1 MRAEGIILLSAN
13 QGMQPAF
20 LVILEFARRR
30 RALMIAIGMAA
41 SAVGV
46 WLVLQTTFDANV
58 LRLLPR
64 QSAAVRDFQSFLTD
78 FGSLDHLYVEFD
90 ADEGI
95 GEHADFVDDYT
106 ERLVR
111 APEIESI
118 DAQLF
123 EPGKDWNYLAD
134 RELYLLGADGAAEA
148 LGRFERP
155 RLDAELLHARDLLAM
170 PSPQIKAVVQQDP
183 LGVLMLLRDRMQR
196 EHGLGAFDTTQE
208 GYVSQDGRSR
218 LIIVKP
224 RGAPFDT
231 DFCKAL
237 FARLSAVEAETRRT
251 FGADGSAVRVR
262 PAGAY
267 RVSLEAEA
275 LIRRETI
282 VNAGGSFVVLLV
294 VMVGV
299 FRTPWILVG
308 GFAPMAIASILT
320 LGINGRL
327 RGALSPAT
335 SGSAGMLFGLGVD
348 GVVLLYLRYV
358 EERNAGRS
366 LDAALAQMGGTAS
379 SVVLAQATTA
389 ATFLA
394 LLILDFPTLQDLG
407 GLVGVGIVL
416 CCVLTLLLLP
426 GLLPRRVSASP
437 LPLGAARQLAS
448 FVTRWSGT
456 IVWVSLVITIALG
469 FAARG
474 LKVDTSMDRLQAQTA
489 GARLEDEVAARFGL
503 PRDVVLVLDEDADLE
518 KLLEADER
526 LQKTLAV
533 RQPKVSATG
542 VSLFLLSE
550 LEQNRVAQLIRD
562 RGLTAADVEKR
573 LAEAADRAGFRTG
586 AFAPFADRLKR
597 LLDPAERITFTGLQ
611 QHGLGT
617 FVSRFVAQRGNRYRI
632 VTYLYPQPGVD
643 LGTLRASV
651 LAVDP
656 GLRLTGLPVIND
668 ELRHTVASSFER
680 ALLVGTGGVAL
691 LVLIVF
697 RSARYTL
704 LALVPTFI
712 AFIWSAGLLALGGV
726 ELDLFSMFATVTFI
740 GIAVDYGI
748 YLIYR
753 YLLEPS
759 MDVRTVTE
767 KTGAAIIVAGIAAL
781 IGFGSSVN
789 SSYRPLHVFGIVSL
803 VTLGCCIVSSLLL
816 LPALVTR
823 LDAGR
828 PRRQA

>member
-1 MRAEGIILLSAN
+1 MQAAFVAILK
-13 QGMQPAF
+13 
-20 LVILEFARRR
+20 FARRR
-30 RALMIAIGMAA
+30 RALMIVIGMAA
-41 SAVGV
+41 AAFGGF
-46 WLVLQTTFDANV
+46 LVAQTTFDANV

-95 GEHADFVDDYT
+95 GGHADFVDDYT
-106 ERLVR
+106 ERLAR

-134 RELYLLGADGAAEA
+134 RELYLLGADGAVEA
-148 LGRFERP
+148 LDRFERP
-155 RLDAELLHARDLLAM
+155 RMDAELLHARDLLAM
-170 PSPQIKAVVQQDP
+170 PSPQIKALVQQDP
-183 LGVLMLLRDRMQR
+183 LGILMLLRDRMQR
-196 EHGLGAFDTTQE
+196 ERGLGAFDTTQE

-218 LIIVKP
+218 LVIVKP
-224 RGAPFDT
+224 RGAAFDT

-237 FARLSAVEAETRRT
+237 FATLSAIEAETRRSL
-251 FGADGSAVRVR
+251 GADAAAVRVR

-282 VNAGGSFVVLLV
+282 VNAVGSLVVLLL

-308 GFAPMAIASILT
+308 GFAPLAVASILT

-358 EERNAGRS
+358 EERADGRS
-366 LDAALAQMGGTAS
+366 LDAALAQMGGTAA

-407 GLVGVGIVL
+407 GLVGVGIIL
-416 CCVLTLLLLP
+416 CCGLTLLLLP
-426 GLLPRRVSASP
+426 GLLPRRVTASP
-437 LPLGAARQLAS
+437 VPLGLARRLAS
-448 FVTRWSGT
+448 FVTRWAGT
-456 IVWVSLVITIALG
+456 IVWVSVAVTITLG
-469 FAARG
+469 FAAHG
-474 LKVDTSMDRLQAQTA
+474 LKVNTSMDRLQAQTA

-503 PRDVVLVLDEDADLE
+503 PRDVLLVLHEDADLE
-518 KLLEADER
+518 RLLEADER
-526 LQKTLAV
+526 LQKALAA
-533 RQPKVSATG
+533 RQPAISASG
-542 VSLFLLSE
+542 VGLFLRSE
-550 LEQNRVAQLIRD
+550 LEQKRVGQLIRD
-562 RGLTAADVEKR
+562 RGLSAVAVEKR
-573 LAEAADRAGFRTG
+573 LGEAADRAGFRPE
-586 AFAPFADRLKR
+586 AFAPFADRIKH
-597 LLDPAERITFTGLQ
+597 LLDPAERITLAGLQ
-611 QHGLGT
+611 QHGLGA
-617 FVSRFVAQRGNRYRI
+617 FVSRFVARRGDRYRI
-632 VTYLYPQPGVD
+632 VTYLYPQAGVD
-643 LGTLRASV
+643 LGTLRATV
-651 LAVDP
+651 HGVDP

-668 ELRHTVASSFER
+668 ELRHTFISSF
-680 ALLVGTGGVAL
+680 AKAILAGTAAVAL
-691 LVLIVF
+691 LVLVVF

-712 AFIWSAGLLALGGV
+712 AFVWSAGLLALGGV

-748 YLIYR
+748 YLLYR

-759 MDVRTVTE
+759 MDIQTVAE

-789 SSYRPLHVFGIVSL
+789 SSYRPLHVFGIVSM
-803 VTLGCCIVSSLLL
+803 VTLGCCIVSSLML